1 VAARHA
7 DHGALAW
14 AFLHRIR
21 DAMQAG
27 DVARA
32 DEDLE
37 RARSVSHATRRT
49 HHRWFLM
56 VYEAGRAAFGGRL
69 DEAERLNEQA
79 LALNR
84 QHGEDC
90 YQEHTVGRLVLA
102 RLRWRPQDAGA
113 AELRAYA
120 ARYPHLPV
128 WEAMLASL
136 EWELGNVQAARRS
149 VEIWSQ
155 DGFATVERS
164 PDFLPAALCLADPV
178 AGVGEPRD
186 VERLYELL
194 LEHAEANPVLINLWA
209 IWGPVARG
217 LGLLA
222 AADDRPRDAARH
234 FADALRLADAWGAPG
249 WALRVVGD
257 WLATGV
263 PVADGPALVNRGLLL
278 ARELGL
284 PGVAARIAD
293 YAPQSITP

>member
-1 VAARHA
+1 
-7 DHGALAW
+7 
-14 AFLHRIR
+14 
-21 DAMQAG
+21 
-27 DVARA
+27 
-32 DEDLE
+32 
-37 RARSVSHATRRT
+37 
-49 HHRWFLM
+49 M
-56 VYEAGRAAFGGRL
+56 VYEAARAEFGGRL
-69 DEAERLNEQA
+69 DDAERLNEEA
-79 LALNR
+79 HALNR

-90 YQEHTVGRLVLA
+90 YQEHTVHRLVLA

-113 AELRAYA
+113 AELRGYA

-128 WEAMLASL
+128 WEAMSSSL

-149 VEIWSQ
+149 VEICSQ
-155 DGFATVERS
+155 DGFAAVERS
-164 PDFLPAALCLADPV
+164 PDFLPAALCLAEAV
-178 AGVGEPRD
+178 SGVGEPAD

-194 LEHAEANPVLINLWA
+194 LPHAEANPVLINLWA

-234 FADALRLADAWGAPG
+234 FAHALELAEEWHAHG
-249 WALRVVGD
+249 WALRTVGD

-293 YAPQSITP
+293 EARPITPERT